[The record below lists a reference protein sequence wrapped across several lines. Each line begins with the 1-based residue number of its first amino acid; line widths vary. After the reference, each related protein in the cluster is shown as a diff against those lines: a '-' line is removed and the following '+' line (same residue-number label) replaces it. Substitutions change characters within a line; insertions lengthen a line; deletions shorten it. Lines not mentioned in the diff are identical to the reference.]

1 MNQRGFATLEIIMV
15 VVIIGILATIA
26 VPNFSNVTEKA
37 NTAKIQSDLTTI
49 DSAIQMYYMEKGEYP
64 STIADLVNNAYLMDT
79 PTPPKGK
86 AFVNGTSTEISGN
99 YDVKDKTIGTGTSAK
114 TIRRA
119 VLGENVAGDFSLT
132 AKTTSST
139 SGGG

>member
-49 DSAIQMYYMEKGEYP
+49 DTAIQMYYMEKGTYP
-64 STIADLVNNAYLMDT
+64 TTIAELVNGGYLMDT
-79 PTPPKGK
+79 PTPPKGN
-86 AFVNGTSTEISGN
+86 AFIDGTSTAIPTNNG
-99 YDVKDKTIGTGTSAK
+99 YTIGKDSSDKNTRAK
-114 TIRRA
+114 
-119 VLGENVAGDFSLT
+119 LGDKISSDFSLT
-132 AKTTSST
+132 KKTTTSST

>member
-49 DSAIQMYYMEKGEYP
+49 DTAIQMYYMENGTYP
-64 STIADLVNNAYLMDT
+64 EDIAKLVSDGYLMDT

-86 AFVNGTSTEISGN
+86 AFLKADPATSITNTS
-99 YDVKDKTIGTGTSAK
+99 YDLNSKHD
-114 TIRRA
+114 RA
-119 VLGENVAGDFSLT
+119 TLDGHTAGEFGLPKKPQS
-132 AKTTSST
+132 TSS
-139 SGGG
+139 GG

>member
-49 DSAIQMYYMEKGEYP
+49 DTAIQMYYMEKGDYP
-64 STIADLVNNAYLMDT
+64 ADIPALVTGKYLMDE
-79 PTPPKGK
+79 PTPPTGK
-86 AFVNGTSTEISGN
+86 AFLKDSETSTKINATSYKLN
-99 YDVKDKTIGTGTSAK
+99 DTKD
-114 TIRRA
+114 RA
-119 VLGENVAGDFSLT
+119 TLDGHT
-132 AKTTSST
+132 AKDFGLTKKTTTSSN
-139 SGGG
+139 SGGDGNN

>member
-49 DSAIQMYYMEKGEYP
+49 DTAIQMYYMENGKYP
-64 STIADLVNNAYLMDT
+64 
-79 PTPPKGK
+79 
-86 AFVNGTSTEISGN
+86 
-99 YDVKDKTIGTGTSAK
+99 
-114 TIRRA
+114 
-119 VLGENVAGDFSLT
+119 
-132 AKTTSST
+132 
-139 SGGG
+139 